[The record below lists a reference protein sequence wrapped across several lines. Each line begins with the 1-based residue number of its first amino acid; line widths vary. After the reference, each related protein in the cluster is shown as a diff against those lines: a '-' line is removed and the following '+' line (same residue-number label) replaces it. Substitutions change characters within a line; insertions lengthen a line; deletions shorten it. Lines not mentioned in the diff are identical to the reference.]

1 MRLADV
7 LRPECVKVRAN
18 FEDKAFAL
26 CEIASLAKRSP
37 ICQRISEEAILEA
50 LQERET
56 LGSTAIGEGIAI
68 PHCRIKGIKDFVVG
82 LITVPNGVD
91 FDAPD
96 NQKTRLLVFII
107 APTDRPTTHIR
118 LLSSLSRALQD
129 PQSVLKLLKARDVNT
144 ITGHLVQLTGPDIR
158 TDRPNPKSQLHVFVQ
173 DEPIFKEILATISGL
188 ETSSLAVMDAENS
201 RHYLSTLPLY
211 AGMKKSSRP
220 DICKVIVAIVEQKL
234 SNEII
239 RRIEAV
245 TGPLQECSGVM
256 VTVQDLAYS
265 AGSLEP

>member
-7 LRPECVKVRAN
+7 LRPECVKVKAN

-26 CEIASLAKRSP
+26 CEIASLARRSP
-37 ICQRISEEAILEA
+37 ICKKVSEEAILEA

-68 PHCRIKGIKDFVVG
+68 PHCRLKGIKDFVVG
-82 LITVPNGVD
+82 FITVPNGVD
-91 FDAPD
+91 FESPD
-96 NQKTRLLVFII
+96 GLKTRLLMFII
-107 APTDRPTTHIR
+107 APADRPTTHIR
-118 LLSSLSRALQD
+118 LLSSLSRALQE
-129 PQSVLKLLKARDVNT
+129 PQAVTKLLNARDSESA
-144 ITGHLVQLTGPDIR
+144 ISFLVQLTGPDIR
-158 TDRPNPKSQLHVFVQ
+158 TDRSNPKSQLHVFVQ
-173 DEPIFKEILATISGL
+173 DEPVFKEILSTISGL

-201 RHYLSTLPLY
+201 RHYLSALPLY
-211 AGMKKSSRP
+211 AAMGKNGRS
-220 DICKVIVAIVEQKL
+220 DVCKVIVAIVEQKL

-239 RRIEAV
+239 RRIETV